1 MKTLTITF
9 FMFAL
14 ILTNQSIAQQWWNV
28 GDPGFSAG
36 AVNATSIAID
46 GSGTPYIAYQD
57 AVNTKA
63 TVMKYNGTNWVVV
76 GLAGFSAGT
85 ANDISIAIDGSGTPY
100 VAYDDAYNSG
110 KETAKKYNGT
120 SWVDVGLADFS
131 AGQVLFTSMAIDG
144 SGTPYVAY
152 MDWGNNYGAT
162 VMKYSA
168 GSWQPVGS
176 PNFSGGEVANTSIAI
191 DGNGT
196 PYVAY
201 QDVGNSSQ
209 KATVRKYNGAN
220 WVVVGSAGFSAGLA
234 SYISIA
240 IDGNG
245 TPYVAYS
252 DYSVSP
258 YKATVKKYNGTSWV
272 DVGSAGG
279 FSAGTASYISMA
291 IDGSGTPYV
300 AYRDYYEYPNKAT
313 VKKYNG
319 TSWVDVG
326 LAGGFSAGSA
336 SYISMAIDGSGT
348 PYVAY
353 LDYNEYPNKVTAKKY
368 NGTSWVDVGSA
379 GGFVSTNLAAFISIT
394 IAPNGI
400 PVVAYQ
406 DGANSNNATVK
417 KYSQSQ
423 SDPLPV
429 ELTSLTASI
438 SGRIIMLNWQTT
450 TEVNNCGF
458 EVERKTANS
467 SWQQIGFVQG
477 HGNSNSLKE
486 YTFIDKQIGGTKFQY
501 RLKQIDNDG
510 KFEYS
515 KEIEVELILPNN
527 YTLEQNYPNPFN
539 PSTVISYSLPSAS
552 NVKLIVYNTIGQ
564 TVNVLENGYKNAGN
578 YSIQFNGGNLPGG
591 IYFYRLEAGQ
601 FSQVKKMMLV
611 K

>member
-76 GLAGFSAGT
+76 GSAGFSAGT

-258 YKATVKKYNGTSWV
+258 Y
-272 DVGSAGG
+272 
-279 FSAGTASYISMA
+279 
-291 IDGSGTPYV
+291 
-300 AYRDYYEYPNKAT
+300 KAT

-515 KEIEVELILPNN
+515 KEIEVELISPNN

-578 YSIQFNGGNLPGG
+578 YSIQFNGGNLPSG

>member
-9 FMFAL
+9 FIFAL

-76 GLAGFSAGT
+76 GSAGFSAGT

-258 YKATVKKYNGTSWV
+258 Y
-272 DVGSAGG
+272 
-279 FSAGTASYISMA
+279 
-291 IDGSGTPYV
+291 
-300 AYRDYYEYPNKAT
+300 KAT

>member
-258 YKATVKKYNGTSWV
+258 Y
-272 DVGSAGG
+272 
-279 FSAGTASYISMA
+279 
-291 IDGSGTPYV
+291 
-300 AYRDYYEYPNKAT
+300 KAT

-601 FSQVKKMMLV
+601 FSQVKKMMMV

>member
-76 GLAGFSAGT
+76 GSAGFSAGT

-258 YKATVKKYNGTSWV
+258 Y
-272 DVGSAGG
+272 
-279 FSAGTASYISMA
+279 
-291 IDGSGTPYV
+291 
-300 AYRDYYEYPNKAT
+300 KAT

>member
-76 GLAGFSAGT
+76 GSAGFSAGT

-272 DVGSAGG
+272 DVG
-279 FSAGTASYISMA
+279 
-291 IDGSGTPYV
+291 
-300 AYRDYYEYPNKAT
+300 
-313 VKKYNG
+313 
-319 TSWVDVG
+319 

-477 HGNSNSLKE
+477 HGNSNSPKE
-486 YTFIDKQIGGTKFQY
+486 YAFIDKQIGGTKFQY